1 MAQPS
6 SLLGQARAFARDF
19 PRDQMPRGYLWDV
32 VDYVPLIID
41 AGLTGRGGWQWGSSL
56 MGGDV
61 LGGILAS
68 FPSGDKLLTVNADGR
83 WYEVDQTPPYNAV
96 SKGTAYTIKQH
107 PVQFVDTVVAFDGS
121 GVAVPQLITAPGG
134 VFTPGAMHASAP
146 HAPFGT
152 IYHAMAVAGG
162 TESEPNIVRFGYP
175 NNFLAAWDPLSNQ
188 PTNGRIT
195 ALGALRALVLV
206 FHAGSVERIRGTHP
220 PITGVTDGDLIN
232 ETVFDRVGCT
242 QPFSIAYWNDNC
254 VFADEHGVHI
264 TDGAVIRN
272 LASQGGI
279 LYFWRQLYGGMTSIA
294 ATTFLD
300 YYIVTVRR
308 IDGSSWTLICDL
320 NRRQWFRFANV
331 YSLSYIASS
340 GGIGMER
347 VWASMAGTK
356 RLGRIGPCFFP
367 TLGGAL
373 ISDDDGQY
381 VLPSFETPWYRLGRE
396 GRKRARFGY
405 LSYDVRSNNTREGG
419 EPSPWRAGDDFT
431 EDVLPLVP
439 PAILNTISP
448 VLEVDYVTGP
458 SDITYTSMGGLPP
471 TDDYTRYKLPVWR
484 APYGIAF
491 RVKQTQP
498 STVTRIYDLAVEGD
512 PFEPSRL

>member
-1 MAQPS
+1 
-6 SLLGQARAFARDF
+6 
-19 PRDQMPRGYLWDV
+19 
-32 VDYVPLIID
+32 
-41 AGLTGRGGWQWGSSL
+41 
-56 MGGDV
+56 
-61 LGGILAS
+61 
-68 FPSGDKLLTVNADGR
+68 
-83 WYEVDQTPPYNAV
+83 
-96 SKGTAYTIKQH
+96 
-107 PVQFVDTVVAFDGS
+107 
-121 GVAVPQLITAPGG
+121 
-134 VFTPGAMHASAP
+134 MHASAP

-340 GGIGMER
+340 GGIG
-347 VWASMAGTK
+347 
-356 RLGRIGPCFFP
+356 
-367 TLGGAL
+367 
-373 ISDDDGQY
+373 
-381 VLPSFETPWYRLGRE
+381 RE